1 MNATLSKPI
10 PVRLT
15 GETLSDLREIEDY
28 TGTDRSKLLRLA
40 IKLGMPEVRRRFG
53 AEGAKPEGKGGLE
66 R

>member
-15 GETLSDLREIEDY
+15 GETLSDLREIADY

-53 AEGAKPEGKGGLE
+53 TEVSVVKQKGGRE
-66 R
+66 